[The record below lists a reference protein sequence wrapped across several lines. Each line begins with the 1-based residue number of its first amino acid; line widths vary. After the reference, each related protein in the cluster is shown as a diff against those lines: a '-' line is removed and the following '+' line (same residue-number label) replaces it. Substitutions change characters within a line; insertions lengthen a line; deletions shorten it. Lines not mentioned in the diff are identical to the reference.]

1 MKTRWLVTVVAMA
14 SLLSGAP
21 TLAAQET
28 TGKASE
34 EQLRQ
39 AERQL
44 REQEQKMKELE
55 RQFREQARQMRDAA
69 REYERLSG
77 EQARREAKV
86 VWYGKRARLGVVL
99 DPDPD
104 AESAKTGARI
114 TAVTP
119 GGPAEQAGLKPG
131 DIIVTLDGRPL
142 VGVGDEG
149 PTAALIELAGD
160 LEDGQEIPLEYRR
173 GKDTMKVTV
182 TARVLGPTM
191 LHVGEGDITTE
202 IEIPDV
208 IEIDEMPGFHWEQEP
223 RDVRV
228 HVVTEG
234 PSWLDMEMVS
244 LSPELADYF
253 GAGEGVLVVRVD
265 ESSELKLQGGDVIV
279 DIGGRKVSKP
289 SQVLKIM
296 RSYEPGEEVA
306 INVLRKRVHLTLD
319 VAAPERH
326 GRFMVAPPAVPAPPA
341 PPAKPAKPAPPAP
354 PAPPSRDEV

>member
-1 MKTRWLVTVVAMA
+1 MKTRWLATVMA
-14 SLLSGAP
+14 AAFVVGGVPSLL
-21 TLAAQET
+21 AQET
-28 TGKASE
+28 TGKATE

-104 AESAKTGARI
+104 ADSAKIGARI
-114 TAVTP
+114 TGVTP
-119 GGPAEQAGLKPG
+119 GGPADQAGLKAG
-131 DIIVTLDGRPL
+131 DVIVTFDGRPL

-149 PTAALIELAGD
+149 PTAGLIELAGD
-160 LEDGQEIPLEYRR
+160 LEDGQEIPIEYRR
-173 GKDTMKVTV
+173 GKDTLKVTV

-202 IEIPDV
+202 IEIPEV
-208 IEIDEMPGFHWEQEP
+208 AVEVPEFHWERAP

-228 HVVTEG
+228 HVVTEE
-234 PSWLDMEMVS
+234 PSWLDMQMVS
-244 LSPELADYF
+244 LNPELADYF
-253 GAGEGVLVVRVD
+253 GADEGVLVVCAPE
-265 ESSELKLQGGDVIV
+265 ESDLELKGGDVIV
-279 DIGGRKVSKP
+279 EIGGRPVSKP
-289 SQVLKIM
+289 SQVLKILH
-296 RSYEPGEEVA
+296 SYEPGEKVA
-306 INVLRKRVHLTLD
+306 IEVVRKRANLTLD
-319 VAAPERH
+319 VEAPERH
-326 GRFMVAPPAVPAPPA
+326 GRYMVAPPVPPAPPP

-354 PAPPSRDEV
+354 PSPGGV